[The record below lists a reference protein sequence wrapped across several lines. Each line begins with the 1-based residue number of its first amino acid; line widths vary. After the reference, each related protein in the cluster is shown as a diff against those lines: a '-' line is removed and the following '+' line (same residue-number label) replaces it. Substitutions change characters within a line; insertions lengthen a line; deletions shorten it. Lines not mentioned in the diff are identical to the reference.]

1 MAFTAEETKAIKE
14 QIIQQVEQMPGEN
27 NKALIEQIGQLDD
40 AGLEAFLSQNN
51 IEFKDGQLMQ
61 TGQPSGGEGSPPATD
76 KPIFESIIKGDL
88 PSYKIAENDKSIAI
102 LEINPLAKGH
112 CLILPKK
119 KTAIEK
125 IPKSALTLAQKLAKR
140 IKTKLKP
147 DDIKIETFSFQDY
160 PAINIIPIWKDKQ
173 LQKYQEEESELKKMQ
188 KKLETKTRAK
198 RKPKE
203 KPAEKSESKPKSNL
217 PNIKE
222 RIPY

>member
-1 MAFTAEETKAIKE
+1 MAFTEEESKAIKE
-14 QIIQQVEQMPGEN
+14 QIIQQVEQMPGDN
-27 NKALIEQIGQLDD
+27 NKALIEQIGQLDS
-40 AGLEAFLSQNN
+40 AGLEAFLAQNN

-61 TGQPSGGEGSPPATD
+61 TGQPSQPQTD
-76 KPIFESIIKGDL
+76 KPIFESIIKGEL
-88 PSYKIAENDKSIAI
+88 PSYKIAENPKSIAI
-102 LEINPLAKGH
+102 LEINPLSKGH
-112 CLILPKK
+112 CLILPKQ
-119 KTAIEK
+119 KTTVEK

-173 LQKYQEEESELKKMQ
+173 LQKYQEEESELKKLQ

-203 KPAEKSESKPKSNL
+203 KTESKEAKPKSNL
-217 PNIKE
+217 PEVPPRK
-222 RIPY
+222 PY